1 MELQVS
7 HEIGYVLA
15 STSGP
20 IDGSADELF
29 REYLHPLIGQSGTK
43 VVLDLSKSER
53 INSAGIGALVLLV
66 THANTNSSR
75 VLLTACSPFV
85 SVVLNRS
92 GLDRFFD
99 TADSL
104 PEAIQRALDN

>member
-7 HEIGYVLA
+7 HEAGYVLA

-20 IDGSADELF
+20 IDGSAGELF
-29 REYLHPLIGQSGTK
+29 REYLHPLVGQSGTRL
-43 VVLDLSKSER
+43 VLDLSKSDR
-53 INSAGIGALVLLV
+53 INSAGIGELVQLV

-75 VLLTACSPFV
+75 VLLAACSPFV
-85 SVVLNRS
+85 SIVLNRS

-104 PEAIQRALDN
+104 PEAIQRVLDG